1 MKKFKLIHKTGKI
14 FKDKRGSLQKILEGE
29 FSSCIEVHSKKGST
43 RANHYHKKDKHFMYI
58 ISGELLY
65 SYKDRKKGSKV
76 KIKKMKKGDLFFTP
90 AMLIVWG
97 IENFGLW
104 SFLYSIPQTINLLN
118 LNISEASKTEMTI
131 NHTRNNNNDGM
142 MIDGLTLLQ
151 G

>member
-65 SYKDRKKGSKV
+65 SYKDRKKSSKV

-90 AMLIVWG
+90 AMQEHMAYFTKNTHFLAFSTRKRTKFDYEKDLIRIDMRDYKIV
-97 IENFGLW
+97 
-104 SFLYSIPQTINLLN
+104 
-118 LNISEASKTEMTI
+118 KTAI
-131 NHTRNNNNDGM
+131 KKFK
-142 MIDGLTLLQ
+142 
-151 G
+151 